1 MMEHP
6 IELIDECEKSESE
19 IKLISKNKD
28 EEQKLFVIK
37 RCLNDELGF
46 SNFYS
51 ANFNPKYG
59 YFKTIIDKKLYICI
73 QVDIPIN

>member
-6 IELIDECEKSESE
+6 IESIDECEKSESE

-37 RCLNDELGF
+37 RCLNDEL
-46 SNFYS
+46 
-51 ANFNPKYG
+51 
-59 YFKTIIDKKLYICI
+59 T
-73 QVDIPIN
+73 

>member
-6 IELIDECEKSESE
+6 IESINECEKSESE

-37 RCLNDELGF
+37 SCLNDELRF
-46 SNFYS
+46 FNFYS

-59 YFKTIIDKKLYICI
+59 YFKTIIDKSYIY
-73 QVDIPIN
+73 VYK

>member
-1 MMEHP
+1 MMENP
-6 IELIDECEKSESE
+6 IESIDECEKSESE

-51 ANFNPKYG
+51 TNFNPKYG
-59 YFKTIIDKKLYICI
+59 FFKTIIDKNLYICI